1 MIHIRSFLFGK
12 FLVAT
17 VTFLEDPGLGN
28 RKKVLPGLPTFAFP
42 SKAFFVLP
50 VEAERMLIECSYQDA
65 LPTMFANLRRAAPCS
80 PAATPTPA
88 P

>member
-1 MIHIRSFLFGK
+1 MILIRSFLFGK

-42 SKAFFVLP
+42 SKAFFC
-50 VEAERMLIECSYQDA
+50 AASGS
-65 LPTMFANLRRAAPCS
+65 RAHAH
-80 PAATPTPA
+80 
-88 P
+88 